1 MTDGGVFTE
10 LMAMPFTLPPDAVAW
25 RDKVRA
31 FVDKELIPLELEA
44 EMNEGRIPA
53 ATRLGHER
61 WAIDMGLTL
70 MDVPRS
76 EGGLALPIL
85 TQVAIVEQFGRATNA
100 LGWCYG
106 EAQGWMFEACKSDQV
121 ARYVMPLTRGEVHLC
136 YAITEE
142 NAGSDPSA
150 IATTA
155 ERRGNAYLINGEKWH
170 VTSYNLASHV
180 IVQAKLKGGAH
191 DGEHALFFC
200 PADAAGL
207 AVKRSPAYAH
217 TYDHHHPILT
227 FANVTIPVSDRLGE
241 EGDGMGFTH
250 SWFRRERLMIAAR
263 CAGAMARLIEETA
276 AFAKTRIVSGEPI
289 ANYQLIQAMLA
300 DSAVDLH
307 AARLLTYE
315 AAAAHD
321 RGEDVK
327 SLHARCSIAKLF
339 ASEAAFRVADR
350 AVQIFGGRGYMRE
363 NVAERFLREVRVDR
377 IWEGTSEIQRLIIA
391 RSLLKRGLEGT
402 IGSN

>member
-1 MTDGGVFTE
+1 MSFE
-10 LMAMPFTLPPDAVAW
+10 LPPDTIAW
-25 RDKVRA
+25 RGKVQA
-31 FVDKELIPLELEA
+31 FVERELQPREVEA
-44 EMNEGRIPA
+44 EMNEGKIAPDHRK
-53 ATRLGHER
+53 RHER
-61 WAIDMGLTL
+61 IAIDMGLTL
-70 MDVPRS
+70 MDVPR
-76 EGGLALPIL
+76 EHGGLALPVL
-85 TQVAIVEQFGRATNA
+85 TQAVIVEQFGRVTNA

-106 EAQGWMFEACKSDQV
+106 EAQGWMFEACNAEQIE
-121 ARYVMPLTRGEVHLC
+121 RYVMALARGEVHLC

-142 NAGSDPSA
+142 DAGSDPSA
-150 IATTA
+150 ITTFA
-155 ERRGNAYLINGEKWH
+155 ERKGGSYAISGEKWH
-170 VTSYNLASHV
+170 VTSYNLATHV
-180 IVQAKLKGGAH
+180 IVQARLKGGTD
-191 DGEHALFFC
+191 DGSHALFFC
-200 PADAAGL
+200 PVNAPGL
-207 AVKRSPAYAH
+207 VVKRSPAYTH

-227 FANVTIPVSDRLGE
+227 FTDVRVPASDRIGGE
-241 EGDGMGFTH
+241 RDGMGFTH

-263 CAGAMARLIEETA
+263 CCGAMARLIDEATV
-276 AFAKTRIVSGEPI
+276 FAKGRIVGGGPI
-289 ANYQLIQAMLA
+289 AEYQLIQAMLA

-307 AARLLTYE
+307 ASRLLTYE

-321 RGEDVK
+321 RGEDLK